1 MFFEDPALLVGLPL
15 LAVGVFG
22 LFIAMGALLAPQ
34 PAGSKAVVAHVGHPG
49 EAEYIR
55 IGLFLGALTA
65 FEVVIYYFNIPRSVF
80 IVMLLALSAVKFTAV
95 VMFFMHLKFDSRI
108 FTTAFVTGMV
118 LAASLFTVVL
128 VTLGSNFV

>member
-65 FEVVIYYFNIPRSVF
+65 IEVVIYYFNIPRSVF

>member
-1 MFFEDPALLVGLPL
+1 MFFEDPALLVGLPM

-34 PAGSKAVVAHVGHPG
+34 PAANKAAVAHVGHPG

-55 IGLFLGALTA
+55 IGLFLGGLTA
-65 FEVVIYYFNIPRSVF
+65 IEVVIYYFNIPRSVF

-108 FTTAFVTGMV
+108 FTTAFVTGMA